1 MRTHTDHDPL
11 FYLVYERVPVV
22 EGSLEPHLWGY
33 RPCITLEHLTRYMQQ
48 QKTKYPLL
56 KEFLKE
62 VGASVCG
69 CPSVCLSVSLSI
81 CLASVHQSVRLSIC
95 PASVDHLSVCPYVRH
110 QSIICPSVHMS
121 GISRSSVRLSIC
133 PASVDHLS
141 VCPYVRHQ
149 SVRLSICFSGSLLM
163 SACPSN
169 VCKSLSLLCLSIRRP
184 YCGLLSTCQT

>member
-1 MRTHTDHDPL
+1 MYLYFLPVTPPPMRTHTDHDPL

-69 CPSVCLSVSLSI
+69 CPSVCLSVSLSVSLSI
-81 CLASVHQSVRLSIC
+81 CLASVHQSVHMSGIS
-95 PASVDHLSVCPYVRH
+95 PSVCPYVRH

-121 GISRSSVRLSIC
+121 GIRVSIC
-133 PASVDHLS
+133 PSV
-141 VCPYVRHQ
+141 
-149 SVRLSICFSGSLLM
+149 SLAL
-163 SACPSN
+163 
-169 VCKSLSLLCLSIRRP
+169 
-184 YCGLLSTCQT
+184 Y